1 MVDILGRG
9 TIRKMR
15 TTLESPVRYAL
26 PLGEAEVV
34 MNELL
39 GKQVSMQFTGRI
51 ECIAC
56 GRETKKSFSQGYC
69 YPCFK
74 RLAECDMCIMRPET
88 CHFHLGTCR
97 DPAWAQDH
105 CMQQH
110 VVYIANSS
118 GLKVGITRG
127 SQVPTRWIDQ
137 GASQAIPVFR
147 VTNRLHSGLIEA
159 TLKKYVSDR
168 TDWRKMLKGTNPLP
182 DLEARAAA
190 IIDEAEDD
198 LNTMSRDHPDL
209 AWERLGE
216 SVTEISY
223 PVESYPEKVT
233 SFSFDKTDTVTGV
246 LKGIK
251 GQYLMLDGGVINMR
265 KFTGYEIELH
275 G

>member
-15 TTLESPVRYAL
+15 TRLESPVRYAL
-26 PLGEAEVV
+26 PLGETEVV

-39 GKQVSMQFTGRI
+39 GKQVSMHFSGRI

-147 VTNRLHSGLIEA
+147 VTNRLHSGLIET

-168 TDWRKMLKGTNPLP
+168 TDWRKMLKGYNPLP
-182 DLEARAAA
+182 DMEARAASL
-190 IIDEAEDD
+190 IDEAADD
-198 LNTMSRDHPDL
+198 LIALSRDHPEL
-209 AWERLGE
+209 ALERLDE

-223 PVESYPEKVT
+223 PVENYPEKVS
-233 SFSFDKTDTVTGV
+233 SFSFDKTDEVTGV
-246 LKGIK
+246 LQGIK

-265 KFTGYEIELH
+265 KFAGYEIELH